1 MDFLVESLSGTGT
14 ALTILSGRE
23 AGEGEGERG
32 DFEMRTFFVAVFA
45 RGCFVAS
52 WLLRRFVAAS
62 SLLRRFVATV

>member
-1 MDFLVESLSGTGT
+1 LSGTGT
-14 ALTILSGRE
+14 ALTILSGR
-23 AGEGEGERG
+23 ARLARARG
-32 DFEMRTFFVAVFA
+32 KEVDWIFEMRTFFVAVLVFA